1 MLLKRFFRSIVIAAL
16 SVGTFLT
23 NSYAHTNGN
32 GYDQQSLILQHASNV
47 DAGDIVQYHYSH
59 SSHSSHYSHSS
70 HSSHSS
76 HYSSYY

>member
-1 MLLKRFFRSIVIAAL
+1 MLLRRFFRSIVVAAL
-16 SVGTFLT
+16 SISAFLT
-23 NSYAHTNGN
+23 TSYAHANSN
-32 GYDQQSLILQHASNV
+32 DYDRQSLILQHANNV
-47 DAGDIVQYHYSH
+47 DAGDIVERHYSH